1 MLTGNSTVNKA
12 TCSVITNTSGYPATL
27 DARILLWVGT
37 WQAYFYHITQFVM
50 VPVSKLRTR
59 YFINNDLRLYK
70 FGDYMNLPKIGIE
83 LKSLDP
89 KAAH

>member
-27 DARILLWVGT
+27 DARILPLVGKHI
-37 WQAYFYHITQFVM
+37 FYYPKTQFVM
-50 VPVSKLRTR
+50 VPGSKLPTR

-83 LKSLDP
+83 LKSLGP